1 LPIQGALEFLGK
13 GVYICSTPEEGKILK
28 EATKGCK
35 SAVVIG
41 GGAIGLELA
50 LALRH
55 LGLEVTATKRTP
67 QILGDELDPDM
78 SELIAAFIEKQGI
91 HNLFGKQIERIN
103 GIDHLESVTIAGE
116 TIPCELVVMAT
127 GVEPTSK
134 LAIEAGIRTE
144 KGFIIA
150 NEYMRTN
157 DPDIYTLGDACLS
170 FSIIDGNPI
179 NVALA
184 TTAYR
189 HASVAGVN
197 AAGGSVTYDGAIGTF
212 VTYFGGLEV
221 SCAGFNTLTANAK
234 GFKTVSGR
242 ANMKTKP
249 HWMPDTEDISVKIIV
264 DAETGRILGGQ
275 AIGTSGT
282 DWRINMIALAIKKK
296 MTIHEFSTI
305 ELAYCPAVSD
315 LYDPLMVAIDATI
328 RRLESMQ
335 KTK

>member
-1 LPIQGALEFLGK
+1 
-13 GVYICSTPEEGKILK
+13 
-28 EATKGCK
+28 
-35 SAVVIG
+35 
-41 GGAIGLELA
+41 
-50 LALRH
+50 
-55 LGLEVTATKRTP
+55 
-67 QILGDELDPDM
+67 M
-78 SELIAAFIEKQGI
+78 
-91 HNLFGKQIERIN
+91 
-103 GIDHLESVTIAGE
+103 TIAGE

-150 NEYMRTN
+150 DEYMRTS

-170 FSIIDGNPI
+170 FSIIDRKPI
-179 NVALA
+179 NVALT

-221 SCAGFNTLTANAK
+221 SCAGFNTQTANAK

-264 DAETGRILGGQ
+264 DAETGQILGGSQSELQ
-275 AIGTSGT
+275 AQTGGSI
-282 DWRINMIALAIKKK
+282 
-296 MTIHEFSTI
+296 
-305 ELAYCPAVSD
+305 
-315 LYDPLMVAIDATI
+315 
-328 RRLESMQ
+328 
-335 KTK
+335 